1 MLNENRDDDG
11 RSLSPSGNTS
21 TVTASTLPGASTDTI
36 LPTLEELLAE
46 TRDASVDE
54 EETRWE
60 DELEFDNRFE
70 LQAVDAGRAWAHL
83 KGLQDH
89 YRHKKNW
96 SIFLMT
102 VLAGMIGFQW
112 ILLAMVGWASWDF
125 TKYEWLLPILLVQN
139 LGQIIGLAF
148 VVVKSLFRDLD
159 SKS

>member
-1 MLNENRDDDG
+1 MPNDDDEDNDAQ
-11 RSLSPSGNTS
+11 SVPIPDAVLNSEMK
-21 TVTASTLPGASTDTI
+21 

-46 TRDASVDE
+46 TSDASPKE
-54 EETRWE
+54 EEIRWE
-60 DELEFDNRFE
+60 DELEFNNRFE
-70 LQAVDAGRAWAHL
+70 IQSVDAERAWVHL

-96 SIFLMT
+96 STFLMF

-112 ILLAMVGWASWDF
+112 ILLAMVGFALWDF

-148 VVVKSLFRDLD
+148 VVVKSLFKDLD

>member
-1 MLNENRDDDG
+1 MSSDAEAQGDSQSVKNADSSVITENG
-11 RSLSPSGNTS
+11 
-21 TVTASTLPGASTDTI
+21 

-46 TRDASVDE
+46 TSSASPTE

-60 DELEFDNRFE
+60 DEREFNNHFE
-70 LQAVDAGRAWAHL
+70 MRAVDAERAWTHL

-96 SIFLMT
+96 SNFLMF

-112 ILLAMVGWASWDF
+112 ILLAMVGWSYWDF
-125 TKYEWLLPILLVQN
+125 TKYQWLLPILLVQN

-148 VVVKSLFRDLD
+148 VVVKSLFKDLD